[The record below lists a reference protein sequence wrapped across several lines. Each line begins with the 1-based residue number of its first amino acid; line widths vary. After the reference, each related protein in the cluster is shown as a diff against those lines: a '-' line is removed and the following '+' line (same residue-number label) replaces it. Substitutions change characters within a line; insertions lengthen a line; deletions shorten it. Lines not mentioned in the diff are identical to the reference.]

1 MIKLPMRWTRALCLV
16 ALSVCT
22 VSGLEAGP
30 AGSSV
35 ISVSQAPAAGYASD
49 SILVRFKPSAN
60 ASNKAQARGLVNAVS
75 HRSYGLV
82 RGLENMRLKAGQGVT
97 DAVDKLSRL
106 PFVEYAEPDYIVQ
119 KTSTT
124 DPFFRSLYAIDN
136 TGQSVAGI
144 SGTPDADMDVLEAWN
159 TLTGSPDLI
168 IAVIDEGVDYTH
180 PDLAANMWVNP
191 GEIPANGV
199 DDDNNGVID
208 DVHGYDAFGG
218 DGDPMPGAGE
228 SHGTHVA
235 GTICAVGNNGTGI
248 VGVVQ
253 QCRIMS
259 LRFLGP
265 NGGSISDGIASL
277 DYAVAMGATISNNSW
292 GGGGFSQAMYNALSA
307 AKDADHVFLAAAGN
321 SGTNN
326 DSSAHY
332 PSNYNLPNVVSVA
345 ATDNNDLKAS
355 FSNYG
360 ATSVDIGAPGV
371 NILSTVLDGEG
382 DAGAVAT
389 AAASYVAVGVSNS
402 PTGSASGTLVNCGL
416 GEVACAAAGGS
427 VCLIERGIYS
437 FEEKAVACQQG
448 GGSAAVIYNNDT
460 SAISWTLNSPTA
472 VTIPA
477 VGVSQADGASL
488 LSAVGTTVSVA
499 LESSYAYYSGTSM
512 ATPNTTGVVALIR
525 SQNPG
530 WNYQQVIDHLYATA
544 RPAASMAGIT
554 TTGKIA
560 NAAAAVATVEPPS
573 PPAAPSGL
581 MVDSVT
587 ETSVSL
593 SWADNADN
601 EAAFVI
607 ERNGQEL
614 SQTVGANVTSF
625 TDSGLAGATTYSYR
639 VKARNTAGD
648 SAWVGPVDATTDT
661 PPPFQTV
668 VASSET
674 TLAGSVLSGSYL
686 TTHDADGSDE
696 VIRERESGGRKNSRY
711 SYMDHRWALN
721 APAGAAVL
729 TVTGSA
735 DNSSDGDSF
744 VVAYSTG
751 GAFTDVCTLAVG
763 SPAPCSASFTIPSA
777 GAVTVRVTDTNQSPG
792 SRALDSV
799 AIDQI
804 MMTVESGGGP
814 VTAPAAPTGL
824 SGDNST
830 PGVIALTWI
839 DNADNETQYLVERSD
854 DSGAS
859 WSEIGSL
866 GPDATAFEDASVAS
880 LTTYQYRASARNSA
894 GSGTSTVL
902 EITSA
907 EQEAPSITLTSATG
921 YKTKGWQNVDAS
933 WDAGGAAVTLYRNST
948 SVYEGTASST
958 TDGRISKGGG
968 VYDYQVCPQG
978 AQPDT
983 ADCSNIITVV
993 F

>member
-1 MIKLPMRWTRALCLV
+1 MKAYAWICGAWRVGAALVIGLL
-16 ALSVCT
+16 LSV
-22 VSGLEAGP
+22 
-30 AGSSV
+30 SSV
-35 ISVSQAPAAGYASD
+35 YGQPSSVAPSDAGGYAPD
-49 SILVRFKPSAN
+49 SVLVRYKPSASAN
-60 ASNKAQARGLVNAVS
+60 DKAQARGLANAAS
-75 HRSYGLV
+75 HRAYGLV
-82 RGLENMRLKAGQGVT
+82 RGLENMRLKPGQGVI

-106 PFVEYAEPDYIVQ
+106 PFVEYAEPDFLVQ
-119 KTSTT
+119 KTSTNDT
-124 DPFFRSLYAIDN
+124 FFKSLYAIDN
-136 TGQSVAGI
+136 TGQAIAGI

-208 DVHGYDAFGG
+208 DVYGYDAFGG

-265 NGGSISDGIASL
+265 NGGSTADGIASL

-292 GGGGFSQAMYNALSA
+292 GGGGFSQAMYDALSA
-307 AKDADHVFLAAAGN
+307 ARDADHVFLAAAGN

-326 DSSAHY
+326 DSSPHY

-371 NILSTVLDGEG
+371 DILSTVLDGEG
-382 DAGAVAT
+382 GAGGVAT
-389 AAASYVAVGVSNS
+389 ANASYVAVGVSNS
-402 PTGSASGTLVNCGL
+402 PTGSASGSLVNCGL
-416 GEVACAAAGGS
+416 GGSACPATGGA
-427 VCLIERGIYS
+427 VCLIERGTYS
-437 FEEKAVACQQG
+437 FEDKAIACQQG
-448 GGSAAVIYNNDT
+448 GGSAAVIYNNEA
-460 SAISWTLNSPTA
+460 SAISWTLSDPTA
-472 VTIPA
+472 VTIPTL
-477 VGVSQADGASL
+477 GVSQADGVSL

-499 LESSYAYYSGTSM
+499 LDSRYAYYSGTSM

-601 EAAFVI
+601 ESAFVI
-607 ERNGQEL
+607 ERDGQEL

-648 SAWVGPVDATTDT
+648 SAWAGPVDATTDT

-674 TLAGSVLSGSYL
+674 TLAGSVVSGNYL
-686 TTHDADGSDE
+686 ATHDADGSDE
-696 VIRERESGGRKNSRY
+696 VIRERESGGRKNRRY
-711 SYMDHRWALN
+711 SYMDHRWTLN

-744 VVAYSTG
+744 EVAYSTG
-751 GAFTDVCTLAVG
+751 GAYTDVCTLAVG

-777 GAVTVRVTDTNQSPG
+777 GAVTVRLTDTDQSPG
-792 SRALDSV
+792 NRALDSV

-880 LTTYQYRASARNSA
+880 LTTYQYRVSASNSA
-894 GSGTSTVL
+894 GSGTSSAL

-907 EQEAPSITLTSATG
+907 EQVAPNITLQASG
-921 YKTKGWQNVDAS
+921 YKVKGWQNVDAS

-948 SVYEGTASST
+948 SVYNGSASST
-958 TDGRISKGGG
+958 TDGNISKGGA

-978 AQPDT
+978 DQPG
-983 ADCSNIITVV
+983 AANCSNVV
-993 F
+993 TIVF